1 MASFLNNWE
10 VTAKASLA
18 SKYETLI
25 AQLDDIS
32 KTTHGEVE
40 TLKAMK
46 PVIVK
51 VFKLPGAE
59 KTPTG
64 TVSYGPSLIH
74 AVKYFDRILTRIA
87 NRLLKKSEITKDRRY
102 SILSDNVAGSK
113 LAHNLHM
120 PTNKVIDAAINA
132 VELSKDT
139 KVIAALTPPSAKV
152 KDSLY
157 YWVIATHYLKDKPPF
172 INMYGF
178 LSLDKAKAFYKHEST
193 LPQIGVE
200 ITFKQYSVE
209 WATRYAKTH
218 ARIGMIKTEDE
229 K

>member
-32 KTTHGEVE
+32 KTTHGEIE

-87 NRLLKKSEITKDRRY
+87 NRLLKKSETTKDHRY
-102 SILSDNVAGSK
+102 SIISDNVAGCK

-120 PTNKVIDAAINA
+120 PIGRAIDVAINS
-132 VELSKDT
+132 VELSKDN
-139 KVIAALTPPSAKV
+139 KVIAALTPPKV
-152 KDSLY
+152 KDNTY

-178 LSLDKAKAFYKHEST
+178 LSLNKTKAFYKHEST